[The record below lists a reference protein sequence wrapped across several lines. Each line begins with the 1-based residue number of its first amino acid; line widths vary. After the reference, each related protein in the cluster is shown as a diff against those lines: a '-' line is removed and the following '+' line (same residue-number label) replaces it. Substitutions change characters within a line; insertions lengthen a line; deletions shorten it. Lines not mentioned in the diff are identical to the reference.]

1 MTDEEL
7 QAIRQRVNVTP
18 YRGPAAD
25 ARALL
30 DEVDRLRQERKFDA
44 VLAPLDTAEILAL
57 RAEVAWLRV
66 YVRKAQEHMS
76 DLALAYLARQMEVS
90 DASDSG

>member
-18 YRGPAAD
+18 YRGTAAD

-30 DEVDRLRQERKFDA
+30 DEVDK
-44 VLAPLDTAEILAL
+44 L
-57 RAEVAWLRV
+57 RADNKRLTADLENA
-66 YVRKAQEHMS
+66 RKAS
-76 DLALAYLARQMEVS
+76 DFWTWLHTGEAQP
-90 DASDSG
+90 